1 MALFK
6 LGLIYK
12 YKNLGQKI
20 LFFVKKVF
28 GLKKY
33 LDKEAIGSKK
43 IKLVKKILGLKN
55 LEKRFL
61 GQTIFW
67 VKKILCKKDCGQK
80 DLGPKNFWLKN
91 R

>member
-61 GQTIFW
+61 GIKIFGSNNILG
-67 VKKILCKKDCGQK
+67 KKK
-80 DLGPKNFWLKN
+80 FM
-91 R
+91 